1 MLGQARAIEAIPL
14 ARADGTG
21 ADTVEADQPPP
32 RPAADLEKAA
42 ALKEQALADTGVQG
56 RLTNFGFQGRHSTPE
71 ELGAM
76 LREDLARWA
85 PIIKAAGI
93 KPE

>member
-1 MLGQARAIEAIPL
+1 M
-14 ARADGTG
+14 GTP
-21 ADTVEADQPPP
+21 QPIIG
-32 RPAADLEKAA
+32 RLNAEVGK
-42 ALKEQALADTGVQG
+42 ALADTGVQG